1 MNLIADTA
9 SIELQLAFTRP
20 ARTNSTS
27 LTAKH
32 NPLPNQA
39 RQQVL
44 ELGQM
49 HLKFSLMT
57 PSSHGKNIQNQL
69 HTVNDLGAQAFF
81 QIDILA
87 RCQTVIDNDGRNIFG
102 INHLP
107 DLF

>member
-9 SIELQLAFTRP
+9 SIELQLAFTRT
-20 ARTNSTS
+20 AGSDSTS
-27 LTAKH
+27 LTAEH

-39 RQQVL
+39 RQQIL
-44 ELGQM
+44 KLGQM
-49 HLKFSLMT
+49 HLQLALMT

-69 HTVNDLGAQAFF
+69 HTVNDLNAQAFL

-87 RCQTVIDNDGRNIFG
+87 RCQTVIDDDGRNLFG

-107 DLF
+107 DFF